1 MRKVLLVSG
10 CSYTDKTFRSDFH
23 PNIDTG
29 WPKWPELLGK
39 KLDME
44 VVNYGYC
51 GSGNEYIYS
60 SLLDHLTSNPIEN
73 IGLVI
78 PGWSRVPRRDFKV
91 GNRKYNI
98 RWDNHGDMKYFM
110 MKSLRYY
117 YSLQEVCKSL
127 KVPYK
132 QIHILDPYESAVI
145 EQNEMYGEDK
155 VQQKQN
161 YSMNNPYMVN
171 QLDSRFTREDA
182 MKELMSSSY
191 YDKIDERNFIGWPI
205 ESKLGGF
212 CAWDKLDADKHF
224 ISDLDR
230 HPNRQGQEVIA
241 ELIYEN
247 L

>member
-39 KLDME
+39 KLDMD

-60 SLLDHLTSNPIEN
+60 SLLDHLTSNPIKD

-78 PGWSRVPRRDFKV
+78 PGWSRVPRRDFNV

-132 QIHILDPYESAVI
+132 QIHILDPYESAVV
-145 EQNEMYGEDK
+145 EQNELFNM
-155 VQQKQN
+155 
-161 YSMNNPYMVN
+161 
-171 QLDSRFTREDA
+171 TREDA
-182 MKELMSSSY
+182 MKEFMSSSY
-191 YDKIDERNFIGWPI
+191 YDKIDEKNFIGWPI

>member
-39 KLDME
+39 KLDMD

-60 SLLDHLTSNPIEN
+60 SLLDHLTSNPIKD

-78 PGWSRVPRRDFKV
+78 PGWSRVPRRDFNV

-110 MKSLRYY
+110 MRSLRYY

-132 QIHILDPYESAVI
+132 QIHILAPYESAVV
-145 EQNEMYGEDK
+145 EQNELFNM
-155 VQQKQN
+155 
-161 YSMNNPYMVN
+161 
-171 QLDSRFTREDA
+171 TREDA
-182 MKELMSSSY
+182 MKEFMSSSY
-191 YDKIDERNFIGWPI
+191 YDKIDEKNFIGWPI

-224 ISDLDR
+224 ISEIDR
-230 HPNRQGQEVIA
+230 HPNRQGQEIIA

>member
-39 KLDME
+39 KLDMD

-60 SLLDHLTSNPIEN
+60 SLLDHLTSNPIKD

-78 PGWSRVPRRDFKV
+78 PGWSRVPRRDFNV

-110 MKSLRYY
+110 MRSLRYY

-132 QIHILDPYESAVI
+132 QIHILDPYESAVV
-145 EQNEMYGEDK
+145 EQNELFNM
-155 VQQKQN
+155 
-161 YSMNNPYMVN
+161 
-171 QLDSRFTREDA
+171 TREDA
-182 MKELMSSSY
+182 MKEFMSSSY
-191 YDKIDERNFIGWPI
+191 YDKIDEKNFIGWPI

-224 ISDLDR
+224 ISEIDR
-230 HPNRQGQEVIA
+230 HPNRQGQEIIA
-241 ELIYEN
+241 
-247 L
+247 

>member
-39 KLDME
+39 KLDMD

-60 SLLDHLTSNPIEN
+60 SLLDHLTSNPIED

-78 PGWSRVPRRDFKV
+78 PGWSRVPRRDFNV

-110 MKSLRYY
+110 MRSLRYY

-132 QIHILDPYESAVI
+132 QIHILDPYESAVV
-145 EQNEMYGEDK
+145 EQNELFNM
-155 VQQKQN
+155 
-161 YSMNNPYMVN
+161 
-171 QLDSRFTREDA
+171 TREDA
-182 MKELMSSSY
+182 MKEFMSSSY
-191 YDKIDERNFIGWPI
+191 YDKIDEKNFIGWPI

-224 ISDLDR
+224 ISEIDR
-230 HPNRQGQEVIA
+230 HPNRQGQEIIA

>member
-39 KLDME
+39 KLDMD

-60 SLLDHLTSNPIEN
+60 SLLDHLTSNPIKD

-78 PGWSRVPRRDFKV
+78 PGWSRVPRRDFNV

-110 MKSLRYY
+110 IKSLRYY

-132 QIHILDPYESAVI
+132 QIHILDPYESAVV
-145 EQNEMYGEDK
+145 EQNELFNM
-155 VQQKQN
+155 
-161 YSMNNPYMVN
+161 
-171 QLDSRFTREDA
+171 TREDA
-182 MKELMSSSY
+182 MKEFMSSSY
-191 YDKIDERNFIGWPI
+191 YDKIDEKNFIGWPI

-224 ISDLDR
+224 ISEIDR
-230 HPNRQGQEVIA
+230 HPNRQGQEIIA

>member
-23 PNIDTG
+23 PHIDTG

-44 VVNYGYC
+44 VINYGYC

-110 MKSLRYY
+110 MKSL
-117 YSLQEVCKSL
+117 
-127 KVPYK
+127 
-132 QIHILDPYESAVI
+132 IHY
-145 EQNEMYGEDK
+145 
-155 VQQKQN
+155 
-161 YSMNNPYMVN
+161 
-171 QLDSRFTREDA
+171 
-182 MKELMSSSY
+182 
-191 YDKIDERNFIGWPI
+191 
-205 ESKLGGF
+205 
-212 CAWDKLDADKHF
+212 
-224 ISDLDR
+224 
-230 HPNRQGQEVIA
+230 
-241 ELIYEN
+241 
-247 L
+247 

>member
-39 KLDME
+39 KLDMD

-60 SLLDHLTSNPIEN
+60 SLLDHLTSNPIKD

-78 PGWSRVPRRDFKV
+78 PGWSRVPRRDFNV

-110 MKSLRYY
+110 MRSLRYY

-127 KVPYK
+127 KVPFK
-132 QIHILDPYESAVI
+132 QIHILDPYESAVV
-145 EQNEMYGEDK
+145 EQNELFNM
-155 VQQKQN
+155 
-161 YSMNNPYMVN
+161 
-171 QLDSRFTREDA
+171 TREDA
-182 MKELMSSSY
+182 MKEFMSSSY
-191 YDKIDERNFIGWPI
+191 YDKIDEKNFIGWPI

-224 ISDLDR
+224 ISEIDR
-230 HPNRQGQEVIA
+230 HPNRQGQEIIA

>member
-39 KLDME
+39 KLDMD

-60 SLLDHLTSNPIEN
+60 SLLDHLTSNPIKD

-78 PGWSRVPRRDFKV
+78 PGWSRVPRRDFNV
-91 GNRKYNI
+91 GDRKYNI

-132 QIHILDPYESAVI
+132 QIHILDPYESAVV
-145 EQNEMYGEDK
+145 EQNELFNM
-155 VQQKQN
+155 
-161 YSMNNPYMVN
+161 
-171 QLDSRFTREDA
+171 TREDA
-182 MKELMSSSY
+182 MKEFMSSSY
-191 YDKIDERNFIGWPI
+191 YDKIDEKNFIGWPI

-224 ISDLDR
+224 ISEIDR
-230 HPNRQGQEVIA
+230 HPNRQGQEIIA

>member
-39 KLDME
+39 KLDMD

-60 SLLDHLTSNPIEN
+60 SLLDHLTSNPIKD

-78 PGWSRVPRRDFKV
+78 PGWSRVPRRDFNV

-110 MKSLRYY
+110 MRSLRYY

-132 QIHILDPYESAVI
+132 QIHILDPYESAVV
-145 EQNEMYGEDK
+145 EQNELFNM
-155 VQQKQN
+155 
-161 YSMNNPYMVN
+161 
-171 QLDSRFTREDA
+171 TREDA
-182 MKELMSSSY
+182 MKEFMSSSY

-224 ISDLDR
+224 ISEIDR
-230 HPNRQGQEVIA
+230 HPNRQGQEIIA

>member
-39 KLDME
+39 KLDMD

-60 SLLDHLTSNPIEN
+60 SLLDHLTSNPIKD

-78 PGWSRVPRRDFKV
+78 PGWSRVPRRDFNV

-110 MKSLRYY
+110 MRSLRYY

-132 QIHILDPYESAVI
+132 QIHILDPYESAVV
-145 EQNEMYGEDK
+145 EQNELFNM
-155 VQQKQN
+155 
-161 YSMNNPYMVN
+161 
-171 QLDSRFTREDA
+171 TREDA
-182 MKELMSSSY
+182 MKEFMSSSY
-191 YDKIDERNFIGWPI
+191 YDKIDEKNFIGWPI

-224 ISDLDR
+224 ISEIDR
-230 HPNRQGQEVIA
+230 HPNRQGQEIIA